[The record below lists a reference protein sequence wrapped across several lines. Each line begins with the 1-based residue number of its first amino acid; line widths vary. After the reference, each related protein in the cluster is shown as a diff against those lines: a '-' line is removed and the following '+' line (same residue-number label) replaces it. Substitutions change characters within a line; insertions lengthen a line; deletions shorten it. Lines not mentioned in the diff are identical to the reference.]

1 MISLKKVLFT
11 ASIIISA
18 SLVIIEGSYAYPGM
32 QPSEKPVSQT
42 GLDKITVLPQ
52 PFPIAQV
59 NFSQLNDQQIDFEA
73 FKGKVVV
80 VNMWATW
87 CPPCVREL
95 PALDRLAKKI
105 DQNQYV
111 LLPISIDAQGK
122 EIVQPFLQSIGLMAF
137 ESYFDPEQNLREVF
151 PLETIPATFILNP
164 QGELVAYVRSY
175 VDWDSEDAI
184 DFLSQFNTAS
194 VATESVEVLN

>member
-1 MISLKKVLFT
+1 MMISLKTMLLT
-11 ASIIISA
+11 AAVMST
-18 SLVIIEGSYAYPGM
+18 SLLIANSGVAYPGM
-32 QPSEKPVSQT
+32 QPTQTPVSQT
-42 GLDKITVLPQ
+42 GLDKITILPQ

-59 NFSQLNDQQIDFEA
+59 NFSQLNNDQIDFEA

-95 PALDRLAKKI
+95 PALDRLANKI
-105 DQNQYV
+105 DQSQYT
-111 LLPISIDAQGK
+111 LLPISIDADGK
-122 EIVQPFLQSIGLMAF
+122 EIVQPFLESIGLAEF
-137 ESYFDPEQNLREVF
+137 ESYFDPQQNLREVF

-175 VDWDSEDAI
+175 VDWDDENAI
-184 DFLSQFNTAS
+184 AFLKQFYTT
-194 VATESVEVLN
+194 TEKVVN